1 METQIT
7 PRQTH
12 IFSKKASL
20 HPNCNL
26 VAISLRHQTSCQ
38 RLMRP
43 KMTRTRRDE
52 HNAKHLEAV
61 GETSAHLQKSL
72 INSEKQT
79 TAEFWVP
86 ILGNQEPT
94 TLRPNE
100 NFHFP
105 FPRDFEAE
113 ARISNALF
121 PTSLQDEKIAPIKWF
136 IYARHMHNIY
146 SFWQT
151 LFPWIVSFLATNE
164 RQKLKF
170 HFVWESPC
178 KSGM

>member
-1 METQIT
+1 MKPYFVNGTLFWDLKSIEL
-7 PRQTH
+7 P
-12 IFSKKASL
+12 
-20 HPNCNL
+20 
-26 VAISLRHQTSCQ
+26 V
-38 RLMRP
+38 
-43 KMTRTRRDE
+43 
-52 HNAKHLEAV
+52 
-61 GETSAHLQKSL
+61 SL

-79 TAEFWVP
+79 TAEIWVP

-113 ARISNALF
+113 ARISSALF

-178 KSGM
+178 KSWLLVCPSYWYLISCICRWAGDGNGIVTTRSCAMYIT